1 MFAFSDPLSIP
12 FHLPCSLSGEAKLY
26 GLPCHVASSWGD
38 QWGAQEGDQREAGE
52 WGPLT
57 VEPIWLPVSLDW

>member
-1 MFAFSDPLSIP
+1 MFALSDPLSIP
-12 FHLPCSLSGEAKLY
+12 FHLPGSLSGEAKLY

-52 WGPLT
+52 
-57 VEPIWLPVSLDW
+57 